1 MGMSEKEISIC
12 FYKDSGQELK
22 QWKFRCLF
30 SKKNMVLFVFL
41 NQETHILTCIE
52 LTYTPVRTTI

>member
-41 NQETHILTCIE
+41 NQETHILTCI
-52 LTYTPVRTTI
+52 